1 MSPET
6 RKRPQRRGVVDTSV
20 LAAGIAGFKATVE
33 PANASAVLLRDWV
46 DNDTFTWIMTADILD
61 EYAAVLAELRVRPAV
76 IGRVVNL
83 LREEAEWLNHD
94 VRRPA

>member
-20 LAAGIAGFKATVE
+20 LVAGIAGFKATVE